1 MSFWNR
7 LTGKSRAPEYP
18 ELQDFASIG
27 CDIHSHLIPGIDD
40 GVTSLEES
48 MSMIRQLRELGFRK
62 LITTPHVMSDYY
74 RNTPETILSGL
85 DSVRSA
91 IAQEGLDITI
101 DAAAEYYLDEVFV
114 QRIESNE
121 PLLTFAGNYVLF
133 EVSYVNP
140 PDNIHRVAFEL
151 KVRGYTPILA
161 HPERYPY
168 WYNRLTEFEHLK
180 DAGLL
185 FQININSLCGY
196 YGPGAKKIGEWMVD
210 QQMID
215 FTGTD
220 LHGDRHLEALR
231 RVLQEPSFSKLVTQ
245 GVRNSLL

>member
-1 MSFWNR
+1 VSFWNR
-7 LTGKSRAPEYP
+7 LTGRSRAPEFP
-18 ELQDFASIG
+18 EVQDFAAIG
-27 CDIHSHLIPGIDD
+27 TDIHSHLIPGIDD
-40 GVTSLEES
+40 GVQNLEES
-48 MSMIRQLRELGFRK
+48 VTMIRQLRELGFRK
-62 LITTPHVMSDYY
+62 LVTTPHIMSDYY
-74 RNTPETILSGL
+74 RNTPETILGGL
-85 DSVRSA
+85 ETVRA
-91 IAQEGLDITI
+91 AVAAEGIDVTV

-140 PDNIHRVAFEL
+140 PDNVHRVAFEL

-168 WYNRLTEFEHLK
+168 WYNRLTEFEKLK
-180 DAGLL
+180 EAGLL
-185 FQININSLCGY
+185 FQINVNSLCGY

-210 QQMID
+210 QSMID
-215 FTGTD
+215 LIGTD

-231 RVLQEPSFSKLVTQ
+231 RVVREKYFWKLAAN